1 MSACDDTAV
10 DPLSA
15 ETTDTPYGTDDCL
28 KVRKWWCFLLSSI
41 FTFLAGLLVVLLW
54 RAFAFI
60 CCRKEP
66 DLGPNDPKQ
75 KEQKASR
82 QNKQEFEGTF
92 MTEAKDWAGELISGQ
107 TTTGR
112 ILVVLVFILS
122 IASLIIYFIDAS
134 SEEVERCQK
143 WSNNIT
149 QQIDLAFNIFFM
161 VYFFI
166 RFIAASDKL
175 WFMLEMYSFVDYF
188 TIPPS
193 FVSIYLDRT
202 WIGLRFLRAL
212 RLMTVPDILQ
222 YLNILKTSS
231 SIRLAQLVSIF
242 ISVWLTAAGI
252 IHLLEN
258 SGDPLDFNNP
268 HQLSYWTCVY
278 FLIVTMSTVGY
289 GDVYC
294 VTVLGRTFLV
304 FFLLVGLAIFASCI
318 PEIIDLIGTRPKY
331 GGTLK
336 NERGRRHIVV
346 CGHITYESVSH
357 FLKDFLHEDREDVD
371 VEVVFLHRKPPDLE
385 LEGLFKRHFTTVEFF
400 QGTIMNPIDLQ
411 RVKVHEADACLVL
424 ANKYCQDPD
433 AEDAANIMRVI
444 SIKNYSDDIRVII
457 QLMQYHNKAYLL
469 NIPSWDWKQGDDVIC
484 LAELKLGFIAQSC
497 LAPGF
502 STMMANL
509 FAMRSFKT
517 SPDMQIWTNDYLR
530 GTGME
535 MYTETLSPSFI
546 GMPFAQAT
554 ELCFTKL
561 KLLLLAIEIKGSED
575 GVDSK
580 ISINPRG
587 AKIQANTQGFFIA
600 QSADEVKR
608 AWFYCKACHE
618 DIKDE
623 TLIKKCKC
631 KNLTAQPRNKFG
643 DLDVGMIMMQ
653 TGMVNKH
660 GLSTACHAYIDD
672 DHHPAPTFTPPEL
685 PKRVHVRGI
694 TSGEITRDREDI
706 NLINRNRRAP
716 SSTTNGVTTS
726 SSLHVNSTTKQV
738 NKVKPVNRQS
748 ADNIVSPSSYNR
760 PAEPEANPYAGYQLA
775 YEVKKLMPTSRGS
788 GSGTQNTNG
797 VTLPAGIADDQSKD
811 FDFEK
816 TEMKY
821 DSTGMFHWS
830 PARNLEDCI
839 LDRNQAAMTVL
850 NGHVVVCLFADPDSP
865 LIGLR
870 NLVMP
875 LRASN
880 FHYHEL
886 KHVVI
891 VGSVDYIRREWK
903 MLQNLPKISV
913 LNGSPLSR
921 ADLRAVNVNLCDM
934 CCILSAKV
942 PSNDDPTLA
951 DKEAILASLNIKAM
965 TFDDTIGVLS
975 QRGSEFD
982 NLNTSG
988 SPIVLQRRGSVYG
1001 ANVPMITE
1009 LVNDSN
1015 VQFLDQDDDD
1025 DPDTELYL
1033 TQPFACGTAFAVSV
1047 LDSLMSTTYFNQN
1060 ALTLIRSLITGGA
1073 TPELELILAE
1083 GAGLRGG
1090 YSTTES
1096 LSNRDRCR
1104 VGQISLYDGPLA
1116 QFGECGKYGDLF
1128 VAALKSYG
1136 MLCIGLYRFRDTSS
1150 SCDASSKRYVIT
1162 NPPDD
1167 FSLLPTDQV
1176 FVLMQFDPGLEYKP
1190 PSVRA
1195 PPGGRNTNT
1204 QGSGVGG
1211 GGSNKD
1217 DNS

>member
-1 MSACDDTAV
+1 MTSV
-10 DPLSA
+10 
-15 ETTDTPYGTDDCL
+15 ETPTEQPPVDDCL
-28 KVRKWWCFLLSSI
+28 KERKWWCFLLSSI
-41 FTFLAGLLVVLLW
+41 FTFLAGLLIVLLW
-54 RAFAFI
+54 RAFAFL

-66 DLGPNDPKQ
+66 EFAPNDPKQ
-75 KEQKASR
+75 KEHKSNR
-82 QNKQEFEGTF
+82 HGKEFEGTF

-134 SEEVERCQK
+134 TEEVERCQK
-143 WSNNIT
+143 WSSNFT

-258 SGDPLDFNNP
+258 SGDPFEFINP
-268 HQLSYWTCVY
+268 QQLSYWTCVY

-294 VTVLGRTFLV
+294 QTVLGRTFLV

-318 PEIIDLIGTRPKY
+318 PEIIDLIGTRNKY

-400 QGTIMNPIDLQ
+400 QGTIMNPIDLH
-411 RVKVHEADACLVL
+411 RVKVHDADACLVL

-517 SPDMQIWTNDYLR
+517 KWSVDWYQSPNIQAWQNDYLR

-535 MYTETLSPSFI
+535 MYTETLSPTFI
-546 GMPFAQAT
+546 GMPFARAT

-561 KLLLLAIEIKGSED
+561 KLLLLAIEIKGEG

-587 AKIQANTQGFFIA
+587 AKIAANTQGFFIA

-608 AWFYCKACHE
+608 AWFYCKACHDE
-618 DIKDE
+618 IKDE

-631 KNLTAQPRNKFG
+631 KNLGQQQRSWG
-643 DLDVGMIMMQ
+643 RDLDVGMMMMQ
-653 TGMVNKH
+653 TGMVKGN
-660 GLSTACHAYIDD
+660 TAYSSYLDD
-672 DHHPAPTFTPPEL
+672 DHHPPPTFTPPEL
-685 PKRVHVRGI
+685 PKMVHLR
-694 TSGEITRDREDI
+694 GEINREREDP
-706 NLINRNRRAP
+706 NAMRNHR
-716 SSTTNGVTTS
+716 
-726 SSLHVNSTTKQV
+726 NSVGMTMMNSTKQV
-738 NKVKPVNRQS
+738 NKVKPNVNRATNDSLSSPNQPYNQRSQEES
-748 ADNIVSPSSYNR
+748 A
-760 PAEPEANPYAGYQLA
+760 YAGYHLA
-775 YEVKKLMPTSRGS
+775 YEVKKLMPTSRAS
-788 GSGTQNTNG
+788 GGTNVNNNG
-797 VTLPAGIADDQSKD
+797 GLQVGIADDQAKD

-830 PARNLEDCI
+830 PSRNLEDCI

-975 QRGSEFD
+975 QANNEQG
-982 NLNTSG
+982 NLTTVG

-1090 YSTTES
+1090 YSTADS
-1096 LSNRDRCR
+1096 LANRDRCR
-1104 VGQISLYDGPLA
+1104 VGQIALYDGPLA
-1116 QFGECGKYGDLF
+1116 QYGEGGKYGDLF

-1167 FSLLPTDQV
+1167 FTLLPTDQV
-1176 FVLMQFDPGLEYKP
+1176 FVLMQFDPGLEYR
-1190 PSVRA
+1190 PSRGA
-1195 PPGGRNTNT
+1195 RG
-1204 QGSGVGG
+1204 
-1211 GGSNKD
+1211 KD
-1217 DNS
+1217 DAS